1 MPSTLN
7 PKQTSLTTSDNLK
20 VQQKAASRQKVI
32 IRRADIF
39 SHPEIHA
46 IVRALSEWVPVY
58 ANGKR
63 DEVSV
68 SAVDLLAE
76 FSEVALDRYP
86 QS

>member
-7 PKQTSLTTSDNLK
+7 PSLTKLITLGRSSL
-20 VQQKAASRQKVI
+20 
-32 IRRADIF
+32 F

-46 IVRALSEWVPVY
+46 IVRALAEWVPVY

-68 SAVDLLAE
+68 AAIDLLAE